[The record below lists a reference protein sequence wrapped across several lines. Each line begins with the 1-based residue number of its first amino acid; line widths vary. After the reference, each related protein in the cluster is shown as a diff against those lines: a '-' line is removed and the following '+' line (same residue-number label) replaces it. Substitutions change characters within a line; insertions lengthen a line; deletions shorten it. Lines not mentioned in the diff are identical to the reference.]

1 MRPAP
6 RIAAHLAVSAL
17 LTTVLTGFA
26 GPVTR
31 AELNDEVEQ
40 VIRQHVEA
48 MLPPD
53 GIGGVALAARVNA
66 QTRFFNYGSADVAK
80 KSPVT
85 TDSIFNLASVG
96 KLFAATL
103 LAQAV
108 KQGELRLDEPVA
120 DYVTELAQGADIRR
134 VTLAELA
141 SHTSGLPRGVQNYEP
156 WHKGKYSLPDFIR
169 FLQSWKADKDH
180 QPGKQ
185 YLYSN
190 AAFVLLRIALE
201 RRFNVPFAT
210 LMRQRLT
217 QRLAMSSTALPL
229 PAALLSRAV
238 QGYGAKG
245 RPVGA
250 PGEEQGALSFPSAG
264 QIHSSARDMAA
275 LLTASL
281 GELGDHRA
289 LEDAMALAQRGV
301 FTVSPQFTQALAW
314 QVVKGDSIT
323 IVEKNGGLNN
333 SSTYIGMVPQKK
345 IGLLILSNRWRQP
358 ATRVGREIL
367 YELAQESPAGSR
379 RRAGLNAP

>member
-40 VIRQHVEA
+40 VVRQHVEA

-53 GIGGVALAARVNA
+53 GIGGAALAARVNA

-85 TDSIFNLASVG
+85 ADSIFNLASVG

-134 VTLAELA
+134 VTLAELG

-156 WHKGKYSLPDFIR
+156 WHKGKYTLPDFIR

-210 LMRQRLT
+210 LMHQRLT

-245 RPVGA
+245 RPVGV
-250 PGEEQGALSFPSAG
+250 PGRS
-264 QIHSSARDMAA
+264 
-275 LLTASL
+275 
-281 GELGDHRA
+281 
-289 LEDAMALAQRGV
+289 
-301 FTVSPQFTQALAW
+301 
-314 QVVKGDSIT
+314 
-323 IVEKNGGLNN
+323 
-333 SSTYIGMVPQKK
+333 
-345 IGLLILSNRWRQP
+345 
-358 ATRVGREIL
+358 RVH
-367 YELAQESPAGSR
+367 
-379 RRAGLNAP
+379 

>member
-1 MRPAP
+1 
-6 RIAAHLAVSAL
+6 L

-85 TDSIFNLASVG
+85 ADSIFNLASVG

-103 LAQAV
+103 LEQAV
-108 KQGELRLDEPVA
+108 KQGELRLDDPVA
-120 DYVTELAQGADIRR
+120 DYVTELAQGADIRH

-156 WHKGKYSLPDFIR
+156 WHKGKYTLPDFIR

-190 AAFVLLRIALE
+190 VAFVLLRIALE
-201 RRFNVPFAT
+201 RRFNVPFA
-210 LMRQRLT
+210 R
-217 QRLAMSSTALPL
+217 
-229 PAALLSRAV
+229 
-238 QGYGAKG
+238 
-245 RPVGA
+245 
-250 PGEEQGALSFPSAG
+250 
-264 QIHSSARDMAA
+264 
-275 LLTASL
+275 
-281 GELGDHRA
+281 
-289 LEDAMALAQRGV
+289 
-301 FTVSPQFTQALAW
+301 
-314 QVVKGDSIT
+314 
-323 IVEKNGGLNN
+323 
-333 SSTYIGMVPQKK
+333 
-345 IGLLILSNRWRQP
+345 
-358 ATRVGREIL
+358 
-367 YELAQESPAGSR
+367 
-379 RRAGLNAP
+379 